1 MWFRFLFSPLQSL
14 SLCKFLVYGE
24 TLKTGVSP
32 TNPLA
37 NKRGGRGGGESTIS
51 TGERRRGGLLCVGN
65 KDRKVRT
72 FIAGNQ
78 SIAAGS
84 G

>member
-37 NKRGGRGGGESTIS
+37 NKRGGRGGG
-51 TGERRRGGLLCVGN
+51 GKHHKHRGKKEGGFALC
-65 KDRKVRT
+65 RK
-72 FIAGNQ
+72 
-78 SIAAGS
+78 
-84 G
+84 

>member
-1 MWFRFLFSPLQSL
+1 MWFRFFFSSTI

-32 TNPLA
+32 TTPLA
-37 NKRGGRGGGESTIS
+37 KKRGKKKHHKHRGKKE
-51 TGERRRGGLLCVGN
+51 GGLLCVGN

>member
-37 NKRGGRGGGESTIS
+37 NKRGGRGGG
-51 TGERRRGGLLCVGN
+51 GE
-65 KDRKVRT
+65 
-72 FIAGNQ
+72 AP
-78 SIAAGS
+78 
-84 G
+84 